1 MLERDYSG
9 VPQGSVNGPKWF
21 KIYLND
27 LFFLFLN
34 TEACNIADD
43 TTPYAFDVDLPT
55 LLANLESD
63 AASAILWY
71 DANYMKSNQ
80 TKCHFM
86 IASNLPKQLWIQIGE
101 QIIWESKQ
109 EKLPASR
116 WTRNYCLISMCKLY
130 VIKEALK

>member
-1 MLERDYSG
+1 MQCD
-9 VPQGSVNGPKWF
+9 
-21 KIYLND
+21 
-27 LFFLFLN
+27 
-34 TEACNIADD
+34 A
-43 TTPYAFDVDLPT
+43 DLPT

-86 IASNLPKQLWIQIGE
+86 IVSNSPEQLWIQIGE

-109 EKLPASR
+109 EKLLGLTVDKKLLFDKHVQIICNKASAKVTALSR
-116 WTRNYCLISMCKLY
+116 LIRLVSGEKKNILICIYRIPIFSLPFSLD
-130 VIKEALK
+130 VLLLEETE